1 MARQCGRLLRVQHVA
16 AAARHLQSDWH
27 GEAMTARPRFA
38 PLLAPLHGTDERIEY
53 ISLERAEAL
62 GLCAASRLPLTL
74 KILLEC
80 ALRHADDPTALDL
93 SALAERPRRG
103 SLDFRPTRLLL
114 QDFTGVPLMTDLAS
128 LRDAVARRG
137 DDPANVNPRI
147 PIDFVCDHALIAVH
161 GGRSDA
167 MALNE
172 QIEIERNRE
181 RFEFLKWCAGAFSNI
196 RLIPPGSGIMHQL
209 NLEWLSTVVWLEETC
224 GTTLARPD
232 TLLGTDSHTPMVGGL
247 GVLGWGVGGIE
258 AQAAMLGH
266 LTLVATPRV
275 VGLRLSGVPPK
286 GVTATD
292 LVLHV
297 AELLRKSDVVNAF
310 VEVFG
315 GAVTTLSIETRA
327 TIANMAPEYGATS
340 VYFPIDRESLNYLR
354 LTGRGD
360 CQIARI
366 EAYAKAQGL
375 WGGPNPDT
383 GADIYDSV
391 VDFDLS
397 TVEPSLAGPKRP
409 EQRTPLSKVPESF
422 RKTFNGTSSGK
433 PSSPGALK
441 PGDVVIAAITS
452 CTNTANPSV
461 MLGAGLM
468 ARNAI
473 QRGLRVKPWVKTSLA
488 PGSRVVGDYL
498 AATGLQPHLDALGFQ
513 IIGYG
518 CTTCNGN
525 SGPLADEI
533 AQQITSNDIAAVAVL
548 SGNRNFAGRI
558 HPLVPASY
566 LASPA
571 LVVAFAIAGTVL
583 IDLLREPL
591 GTGVDGEPV
600 MLADIWP
607 TDAEIASLLSLVSP
621 ASYRKA
627 YRTPPLGHAS
637 WSEISAAE
645 GVQFPWTPGS
655 TFITPSPVDIPQRF
669 DDGRDSI
676 DDMRPLA
683 IFGDGITTDSL
694 SPNGAIMSGTPAAR
708 FLTERGVASAD
719 FGNYAAR
726 RGSHEIAVR
735 GMFANPHIENEM
747 LAGKRGPYT
756 LSMPAGEQTTIFEAG
771 IAYVAR
777 GTAAIIIAG
786 KGYGSGSSRDWA
798 AKGLWHLG
806 VRAVVA
812 ESFERIHRANLVG
825 VGILPLTFAPGSN
838 RKTLGL
844 TGREQ
849 FRVRGLRDGLSVGGK
864 LSLDI
869 IRENGQSDSVSV
881 DLNLE
886 TDNEIHVL
894 RAGGLLPVL
903 LQELTAAN

>member
-1 MARQCGRLLRVQHVA
+1 M
-16 AAARHLQSDWH
+16 AARS
-27 GEAMTARPRFA
+27 PFA
-38 PLLAPLHGTDERIEY
+38 PLLAPLHGANGGIQY

-62 GLCAASRLPLTL
+62 GLCMASRLPLTL

-80 ALRHADDPTALDL
+80 ALRHADDPTALNL
-93 SALAERPRRG
+93 SALTDRPRRG
-103 SLDFRPTRLLL
+103 SLEIQPTRLLL
-114 QDFTGVPLMTDLAS
+114 QDFTGIPLMTDLAS
-128 LRDAVARRG
+128 LRDEVVRRG
-137 DDPANVNPRI
+137 YDPGRANPRI

-161 GGRSDA
+161 GGRPDA

-172 QIEIERNRE
+172 KIEIERNRE
-181 RFEFLKWCAGAFSNI
+181 RFEFLKWCASAFSNI

-209 NLEWLSTVVWLEETC
+209 NLEWLSTVVWLEETG

-266 LTLVATPRV
+266 STLVTTPRV
-275 VGLRLSGVPPK
+275 VGLRLSGVRPK

-297 AELLRKSDVVNAF
+297 AELLRNSDVVNAF

-315 GAVTTLSIETRA
+315 GAVRTLSIETRA

-340 VYFPIDRESLNYLR
+340 VYFPIDRESLKYLR
-354 LTGRGD
+354 LTGRGND
-360 CQIARI
+360 LIARV

-375 WGGPNPDT
+375 WEGPSPDI
-383 GADIYDSV
+383 GEDIYDSV

-397 TVEPSLAGPKRP
+397 AVEPSLAGPKRP
-409 EQRTPLSKVPESF
+409 EQRTPLSKVSESF
-422 RKTFNGTSSGK
+422 RKAFNGTSLGR
-433 PSSPGALK
+433 SSSAAALK

-468 ARNAI
+468 ARNAV
-473 QRGLRVKPWVKTSLA
+473 QRGLSVKPWVKTSLA

-498 AATGLQPHLDALGFQ
+498 AATGLQAHLDTLGFQ

-525 SGPLADEI
+525 SGPLAVET
-533 AQQITSNDIAAVAVL
+533 AQQITMNDIAAVAVL

-558 HPLVPASY
+558 HPLVQASY

-571 LVVAFAIAGTVL
+571 LVIAFAIAGTVL
-583 IDLLREPL
+583 IDLSREPL
-591 GTGVDGEPV
+591 GIGAGGEPV

-607 TDAEIASLLSLVSP
+607 TDAEIASLVSFVSP
-621 ASYRKA
+621 DSYRKA
-627 YRTPPLGHAS
+627 YRGTPLGHAS
-637 WSEISAAE
+637 WLKISAAE
-645 GVQFPWTPGS
+645 GAQFPWVPDS
-655 TFITPSPVDIPQRF
+655 TFITPSPLDMRQAF
-669 DDGRDSI
+669 DDGCDSI
-676 DDMRPLA
+676 DNMRPLA
-683 IFGDGITTDSL
+683 IFGDSITTDTL

-708 FLTERGVASAD
+708 FLTERGVASTN

-735 GMFANPHIENEM
+735 GMFANSYIENEM
-747 LAGKRGPYT
+747 LTGKRGPYT
-756 LSMPAGEQTTIFEAG
+756 LLMPAGDQTTIFEAG
-771 IAYVAR
+771 IAYVES
-777 GTAAIIIAG
+777 GTPAIIIAG
-786 KGYGSGSSRDWA
+786 RGYGSGSSRDWA
-798 AKGLWHLG
+798 AKGLRYLG
-806 VRAVVA
+806 VRAVLA

-825 VGILPLTFAPGSN
+825 VGILPLTFSPGSS
-838 RKTLGL
+838 RKTLHL

-849 FRVRGLRDGLSVGGK
+849 FRVRGLRDGLSVGGQ
-864 LSLDI
+864 LALDI
-869 IRENGQSDSVSV
+869 IRENGQTDTVSV
-881 DLNLE
+881 DLSLE
-886 TDNEIHVL
+886 MGNEIRVL
-894 RAGGLLPVL
+894 RAGGLLPIL
-903 LQELTAAN
+903 LHELTTASNDLPAPRPQ

>member
-1 MARQCGRLLRVQHVA
+1 MVLRSS
-16 AAARHLQSDWH
+16 L
-27 GEAMTARPRFA
+27 E
-38 PLLAPLHGTDERIEY
+38 PLLVPLQGTEGRVRY

-80 ALRHADDPTALDL
+80 ALRHAKDPAALDL
-93 SALAERPRRG
+93 SALASRPRRG
-103 SLDFRPTRLLL
+103 SLDFQPARLLL

-128 LRDAVARRG
+128 LRDAVAACGR
-137 DDPANVNPRI
+137 DPVRVNPKV

-161 GGRSDA
+161 GGRPDA
-167 MALNE
+167 MTLNE

-181 RFEFLKWCAGAFSNI
+181 RFEFLKWCAKAFSNI

-209 NLEWLSTVVWLEETC
+209 NLEWLSTVVWLEEM
-224 GTTLARPD
+224 GAITLARPD
-232 TLLGTDSHTPMVGGL
+232 SLLGTDSHTPMVGGL

-258 AQAAMLGH
+258 AQAAMLGQS
-266 LTLVATPRV
+266 TLVNTPRV
-275 VGLRLSGVPPK
+275 VGLRLSGVHSK

-297 AELLRKSDVVNAF
+297 TQLLRNSGVVNAF

-315 GAVTTLSIETRA
+315 DAVGTLPIEARA

-340 VYFPIDRESLNYLR
+340 VYFPIDGESLKYLR

-360 CQIARI
+360 DLVARV

-375 WGGPNPDT
+375 WEGPDT
-383 GADIYDSV
+383 GDIYDSV
-391 VDFDLS
+391 VEFDLS
-397 TVEPSLAGPKRP
+397 AVEPSLAGPKRP

-422 RKTFNGTSSGK
+422 RRAFKEASSRK
-433 PSSPGALK
+433 SSSTVLK

-468 ARNAI
+468 ARNAVKL
-473 QRGLRVKPWVKTSLA
+473 GLGIKPWVKTSLA

-498 AATGLQPHLDALGFQ
+498 AAAGLQPYLDALGFQ
-513 IIGYG
+513 IVGYG

-525 SGPLADEI
+525 SGPLAEEI
-533 AQQITSNDIAAVAVL
+533 AQQITTNDIAAVAVL

-571 LVVAFAIAGTVL
+571 LVIAFAIAGTVL
-583 IDLLREPL
+583 TDLSREPL
-591 GTGVDGEPV
+591 GTGRDGKPV
-600 MLADIWP
+600 MLADVWP
-607 TDAEIASLLSLVSP
+607 ADAEIASLLSLVSP
-621 ASYRKA
+621 DSYRNA
-627 YRTPPLGHAS
+627 YHGAPLGHAS
-637 WSEISAAE
+637 WYGIAAAE
-645 GVQFPWTPGS
+645 GFQFPWAPDS
-655 TFITPSPVDIPQRF
+655 TFITPSPLEMPAAF
-669 DDGRDSI
+669 EEGRDAI
-676 DDMRPLA
+676 ADMRALA
-683 IFGDGITTDSL
+683 IFGDGITTDTL
-694 SPNGAIMSGTPAAR
+694 SPNGAIMNGTPAAY
-708 FLTERGVASAD
+708 FLVERGVKSSD

-756 LSMPAGEQTTIFEAG
+756 LLMPEDEERAIFEAA
-771 IAYVAR
+771 IAYVGR
-777 GTAAIIIAG
+777 GTPTIVIAG
-786 KGYGSGSSRDWA
+786 KAYGSGSSRDWA
-798 AKGLWHLG
+798 AKGLRHLG
-806 VRAVVA
+806 VRVVLA

-825 VGILPLTFAPGSN
+825 VGVLPLTFVPESN

-849 FRVRGLRDGLSVGGK
+849 FRLRGLRDGLAVEGR
-864 LSLDI
+864 LTLDI
-869 IRENGQSDSVSV
+869 IRESGKIESVPV
-881 DLNLE
+881 DLSLE
-886 TDNEIHVL
+886 TDNEIRIL

-903 LQELTAAN
+903 LHEFAAAS